1 MQCTRIIHC
10 SSQLK
15 FERGFMYF
23 LQLTSYGG
31 SLRYTVKYETDR
43 TVPYQRHMYGVDVI
57 IQVRLLKDANTHT
70 CKPPPV
76 KFTPVKLNMQ
86 CLIYILVLSLQSG
99 NMTIVNGKSYLRENV
114 QEERSV
120 VLNESS
126 WFQLV
131 KSDRYETLQPIT
143 KKEFMI
149 ILFNIERLLIRA
161 TYHSAQNTVQYVS
174 VHLHVYM
181 NLISLI

>member
-70 CKPPPV
+70 CKIHTCKTQYAVP
-76 KFTPVKLNMQ
+76 
-86 CLIYILVLSLQSG
+86 
-99 NMTIVNGKSYLRENV
+99 YLYPC
-114 QEERSV
+114 SF
-120 VLNESS
+120 S
-126 WFQLV
+126 
-131 KSDRYETLQPIT
+131 
-143 KKEFMI
+143 
-149 ILFNIERLLIRA
+149 IEW
-161 TYHSAQNTVQYVS
+161 
-174 VHLHVYM
+174 
-181 NLISLI
+181 